1 MLKNSIKFG
10 SALMFLAAWGISTR
24 VEALP
29 KMNVSGNNPQKQ
41 QLLKTAAG
49 CNPATASID
58 LDINNVRARLMNGGD
73 MWWDHGTGEAR
84 YEVPKGSK
92 KNSLFSGSCWV
103 GGLDAQKV
111 LKVAAQ
117 MYRQDGNDVWPGPL
131 NESKNFTI
139 DQADCNAWDKIWK
152 VDRTTVNKFKELMQQ
167 GNIAAAQAP
176 EFDVI
181 WEWPARGNGLGPK
194 NNNMSNHKRATGTT
208 GALLEMDDRDYAPFV
223 DVGGPNNDP
232 DIYNPEL
239 GDYPNMEN
247 PGRGDQ
253 MAWWVFNDRGN
264 IKQQTKTESIGLEMQ
279 TTAFAFST
287 KDFLNDATFFNYR
300 VINRGG
306 IRLDSCY
313 MATWTDA
320 DLGYAFDDYIGCD
333 TLRGLGILYN
343 GTPVD
348 GTGGIDHYGANPPMV
363 GVDFFIGPKRYY
375 RIPGTDRDTF
385 EKLKMQAF
393 TYFNNNTDTRIG
405 NPDNGV
411 QIYYYM
417 TGSQRNGQTFAYDY
431 QGPNIPAPGL
441 GLGPKIRFV
450 FPGEV
455 DRDWSECNCKNPVAD
470 RRFIHSAGPFV
481 LYSGEVNDIIIGAVW
496 VANTGGCPNTSF
508 KKIRVAD
515 DQAQDL
521 FDNNFRTIEGP
532 EAPVLHVRELDKK
545 LVFYITNPPNS
556 TNYQE
561 KFGYEIDSQ
570 KYRVVSPKARAAGS
584 PDSLY
589 KFEGYRVFQLKSAT
603 ITPAQIFNERGE
615 VDESVAKEVFQTDL
629 KNGITQIVNYN
640 KNIDIQSETD
650 QYDISIKLLSAKDS
664 GIVHSFEIS
673 KDAFATDEYDNLVNY
688 KTYYFLAI
696 AYAYNNFAQFD
707 PHSPENTQ
715 DVVYL
720 ESAHGPGGS
729 PLGDMIVS
737 AMPNPFSNMAGQ
749 YIPADYGQGVVI
761 KRLEG
766 KGNGG
771 NNLQID
777 QESELEALSA
787 STGYKSANP
796 TYLAGQGPIEV
807 KVVDPVKI
815 PAANWTLYIEPNP
828 DSTDWT
834 KYNSDEKDS
843 VIIGTRAR
851 WRLVND
857 LDPTNVI
864 YSERHIDIANEQI
877 LAEYGLSI
885 KVTQQIRPGE
895 NQDDLTLSNGLI
907 TSSVEY
913 KDPSLTWLSGVPD
926 QEQRSLLNWIR
937 AGGYADA
944 TDSNDPLNC
953 DFSDPG
959 AKADPNTNADRN
971 QFYESLLTNN
981 SATAKTWAPY
991 SLGMYYISTA
1001 AADIYCN
1008 IPVTIPSVTSR
1019 PTNLHNLQSVDIVFT
1034 SDRSKWTRCVVL
1046 ETTTDITLSQ
1056 GPVANYFDIRKHPS
1070 WNGEVDANGNPVYAV
1085 PSGKADDSGFS
1096 YFPGYAINQETGE
1109 RLNIVFGED
1118 SWQKSQRGADM
1129 LWNPTSDIFDG
1140 MGNYTFGGRHFIYV
1154 LSSKYDSCRTVAE
1167 EMRKNV
1173 TAKRNYFNT
1182 YFMWTGMPVVNY
1194 GFNLLSPK
1202 DGFIPTETR
1211 LRFRVTRPY
1220 AKYVPDA
1227 TAKLDNNGYPVYS
1240 FSTKDLAPKLY
1251 GDPGNP
1257 YSKNEL
1263 LDRIHVVPNPYY
1275 ASSGHYE
1282 ANRLDTRVR
1291 IINLPP
1297 EATVSIYSLDGS
1309 LVRRLTKSNKE
1320 DAYMDWDIRNAK
1332 GLPIASGMYLIHVE
1346 AKGIGEK
1353 VIRWFGALSPVDVTN
1368 Y

>member
-1 MLKNSIKFG
+1 MMASAMGIVIQADARLKEGGKY
-10 SALMFLAAWGISTR
+10 
-24 VEALP
+24 
-29 KMNVSGNNPQKQ
+29 GNQQKQ
-41 QLLKTAAG
+41 LLLRTAAA
-49 CNPATASID
+49 CNPASASID

-73 MWWDHGTGEAR
+73 MWWDHGTSEAR

-92 KNSLFSGSCWV
+92 KNSLYSGSCWV

-139 DQADCNAWDKIWK
+139 EQPECNAWDKIWK

-167 GNIAAAQAP
+167 GNLAAAQAP

-194 NNNMSNHKRATGTT
+194 NNNMNNHKRAVGTT
-208 GALLEMDDRDYAPFV
+208 GSFLEMDDRDYAPFV
-223 DVGGPNNDP
+223 DVGGIGNDP

-320 DLGYAFDDYIGCD
+320 DLGYAYDDYIGCD
-333 TLRGLGILYN
+333 TVRGLGIMYN
-343 GTPVD
+343 AKAID
-348 GTGGIDHYGANPPMV
+348 GEGAIDHYGANPPMV

-393 TYFNNNTDTRIG
+393 TYFNNNNDSRIG

-417 TGSQRNGQTFAYDY
+417 TGSQRNGQPFAYDY
-431 QGPNIPAPGL
+431 SGPGVPASGL
-441 GLGPKIRFV
+441 GLGPKIRFI
-450 FPGEV
+450 FPGEI
-455 DRDWSECNCKNPVAD
+455 DRDWSECNCKNPEGD

-496 VANTGGCPNTSF
+496 VANAGGCPNTSF

-532 EAPVLHVRELDKK
+532 EAPNLFVREMNNK
-545 LVFYITNPPNS
+545 LIFYITNPPNS

-561 KFGYEIDSQ
+561 KFGYGVDSQ
-570 KYRVVSPKARAAGS
+570 KYRVASPKARAANS

-589 KFEGYRVFQLKSAT
+589 KFEGYRVFQLKTST
-603 ITPAQIFNERGE
+603 VTPAQIFNERGE
-615 VDESVAKEVFQTDL
+615 VNEELAREVFQTDI
-629 KNGITQIVNYN
+629 KNDITQIVNYT
-640 KNIDIQSETD
+640 KNIDVLSEVD
-650 QYDISIKLLSAKDS
+650 QYDISIKVKAASNT
-664 GIVHSFEIS
+664 GIVHSFEITQ
-673 KDAFATDEYDNLVNY
+673 DAFATDDNNALINY

-696 AYAYNNFAQFD
+696 AYAHNNFAHFD
-707 PHSPENTQ
+707 QTSPENTQ

-720 ESAHGPGGS
+720 ESAHGPGGAA
-729 PLGDMIVS
+729 LGDQIV
-737 AMPNPFSNMAGQ
+737 AVMPNPFSNLAGQ
-749 YIPADYGQGVVI
+749 YIPSEYGQGIVV
-761 KRLEG
+761 KRMEG

-771 NNLQID
+771 NNLQMD
-777 QESELEALSA
+777 ETSENEALSA
-787 STGYKSANP
+787 SSGYQSAQP
-796 TYLAGQGPIEV
+796 TYLPGFGPIDV
-807 KVVDPVKI
+807 KVIDPIKV

-828 DSTDWT
+828 DSTGWVVR
-834 KYNSDEKDS
+834 NDEADS
-843 VIIGTRAR
+843 SIIGNKAR

-857 LDPTNVI
+857 ADPLNVI
-864 YSERHIDIANEQI
+864 YSERNLSLANEQI
-877 LAEYGLSI
+877 LTEYGLS
-885 KVTQQIRPGE
+885 VTVEQQIRPSE
-895 NQDDLTLSNGLI
+895 NMDDLSLNNGLI
-907 TSSVEY
+907 HSSVEF
-913 KDPSLTWLSGVPD
+913 KDPALAWLAGVPD
-926 QEQRSLLNWIR
+926 QDQRSLLNWIR
-937 AGGYADA
+937 SGGYVDLQ
-944 TDSNDPLNC
+944 NDDELLKCN
-953 DFSDPG
+953 FSDPG
-959 AKADPNTNADRN
+959 ASSTTNTNADRN
-971 QFYESLLTNN
+971 QVYESLLTNN
-981 SATAKTWAPY
+981 SNTAKTWAPY
-991 SLGMYYISTA
+991 NLGAQISGSG
-1001 AADIYCN
+1001 DEIYCN
-1008 IPVTIPSVTSR
+1008 IPATLYGLNYRSA
-1019 PTNLHNLQSVDIVFT
+1019 NLHNVQSVDIVFT
-1034 SDRSKWTRCVVL
+1034 SDRSKWSRCIVL
-1046 ETTTDITLSQ
+1046 ETTTDKSLIA
-1056 GPVANYFDIRKHPS
+1056 GGGDYFDVRKHAS
-1070 WNGEVDANGNPVYAV
+1070 WTGEIDANGNPVYAKDEGN
-1085 PSGKADDSGFS
+1085 PDDIGYS

-1118 SWQKSQRGADM
+1118 SWLKSQRGNDM
-1129 LWNPTSDIFDG
+1129 LWNPTNDIFDNN
-1140 MGNYTFGGRHFIYV
+1140 GNYVFGGRHFIYV
-1154 LSSKYDSCRTVAE
+1154 LNSKYDSCRKVGAAIKQGGT
-1167 EMRKNV
+1167 N
-1173 TAKRNYFNT
+1173 KRNAYINQ
-1182 YFMWTGMPVVNY
+1182 FMWTGIPTVTY
-1194 GFNLLSPK
+1194 GFSLLSPG

-1220 AKYVPDA
+1220 TQYKPTGITDFE
-1227 TAKLDNNGYPVYS
+1227 NNGYPVYS
-1240 FSTKDLAPKLY
+1240 FSTHGLEPKLY
-1251 GDPGNP
+1251 GDAGNP
-1257 YSKNEL
+1257 FGKDEL
-1263 LDRIHVVPNPYY
+1263 LDRIHVVPNPYN

-1282 ANRLDTRVR
+1282 RNRLDTRVR

-1297 EATVSIYSLDGS
+1297 KATVSIYSLDGS
-1309 LVRRLTKSNKE
+1309 LVRRLTK
-1320 DAYMDWDIRNAK
+1320 DDQQQAYMDWDIRNAK

-1346 AKGIGEK
+1346 AVGIGEK
-1353 VIRWFGALSPVDVTN
+1353 VIRWFGALSPVDVTS